1 MSCVLLI
8 STNTCVSPYAVYPLG
23 MATVAGALVQAGH
36 SVHQFDWQVAG
47 MDALALQ
54 DTLQEVRPDVVAV
67 SIRNVDQVDSLASFE
82 EGWELDDARRVIAII
97 REHADVPVVI
107 GGPAVSVL
115 PTQVRDY
122 VAADVAVLG
131 EGEQTLP
138 AVVQAVA
145 QGQSLPALWPVDA
158 LPLTGCQQ
166 AMPLYD
172 TELLRFYRE
181 AGGLIGVQTKR
192 GCPYHCCYCTYP
204 VLEGPQYRARPAE
217 AVVGDMERLWRDHGV
232 DTVFF
237 TDSVFND
244 VQGHYLAVAEAL
256 AKRQLPVRWAAY
268 LSPRGLTAEGV
279 ALCCRAGLYAAELGT
294 DATSDTTLQ
303 GMGKPFVWEDVRRS
317 HDLLAQAR
325 VACGHFVIFGGP
337 GETATTL
344 QEGLG
349 NIAGLKA
356 GVVFGFSGIR
366 IYPETPLQ
374 QHALDEGVIDA
385 AQDLFKPVYYT
396 APGLDKA
403 WMDQTVTEAWAGR
416 MDRIFPPQDGQRIVA
431 KLRAQGM
438 KGLLWDRLVAFDT

>member
-1 MSCVLLI
+1 MSRVLLI

-36 SVHQFDWQVAG
+36 DVHQFDWQVAG
-47 MDALALQ
+47 MKDAALQ
-54 DTLQEVRPDVVAV
+54 GVLEEVRPDVVAV

-82 EGWELDDARRVIAII
+82 EGWELDDARRVIATI
-97 REHADVPVVI
+97 RKQVDVPVVI

-115 PTQVRDY
+115 PAQVRDY
-122 VAADVAVLG
+122 VGADVAVLG

-145 QGQSLPALWPVDA
+145 QGQALPAQWPVDA

-172 TELLRFYRE
+172 AELVRFYRE

-204 VLEGPQYRARPAE
+204 VLEGPQYRTRPAE
-217 AVVGDMERLWRDHGV
+217 AVVEVMERLWRDHDV

-256 AKRQLPVRWAAY
+256 AQRQLPVRWAAY

-294 DATSDTTLQ
+294 DATSDTTLE
-303 GMGKPFVWEDVRRS
+303 GMGKPFAWEDVRRS

-337 GETATTL
+337 GETQSTL
-344 QEGLG
+344 QEGLD

-366 IYPETPLQ
+366 IYPGTPLQ
-374 QHALDEGVIDA
+374 QRAIDEGVIEA
-385 AQDLFKPVYYT
+385 AQDLFKPLYYT

-403 WMDQTVTEAWAGR
+403 WMDRTVTEAWAGR

-438 KGLLWDRLVAFDT
+438 KGLLWDRLVSFDA